1 MILSAEQI
9 KVLKENKNLIT
20 PEILDELRK
29 TKEGKSVALEILD
42 IEKDNEDYYLDAFGG
57 RIAFNGNRQIKP
69 FHTKI
74 NLSDIHIQEIKRCS
88 EDIDYFTDNYVQFR
102 TKSGI
107 GFPDRREYQEK
118 FIHSLNDENEQY
130 LVVFP
135 RQAGKSA
142 KTAVWL
148 TWLFLFKEQI
158 NMGICA
164 NRGSTATDF
173 LANVKNIYTCL
184 PIWFQQGIKVWNVKR
199 IEGENGTRILT
210 DATSGDSFRGSTMNV
225 VVVDECIEYNSIIT
239 LKNKTTGEI
248 KDIKIGDFYNLQ
260 EHKFEN
266 SMNFQ
271 VLTSNG
277 FKDFDG
283 IKKTVRDDN
292 IKIYFGDDFLITTPE
307 HKYYT
312 GKDFIYAEDIKINDI
327 IFGKQVTKIEH
338 NVKCTN
344 EFFDLINVSDGH
356 HFTANSIEVSNCAY
370 VAATK
375 WESFVDSVL
384 PSQSSLAWKKTIFIS
399 TPNGLN
405 HFYSMVKDSK
415 KRKVIENVQESEIE
429 EIKKKETV
437 LDVVKNKYGTFDV
450 QIDKPSNDMELITV
464 DWREVPRY
472 DRKGNLIDPETFKQ
486 QVIDRQGLQ
495 YFLQAYACEFLGSSH
510 TLISGDVLKEIES
523 VKPKDKVFVQGT
535 EEFVKIYEEPLENHK
550 YILSVD
556 PAKDGRDYFA
566 LHMIDVT
573 KFPFKQVA
581 SGRLQIDYLLMPNF
595 LYDFANSYNTAFTII
610 ENNEGAG
617 QSIADTLK
625 RDFEYENLYYD
636 RSGNKFKTYP
646 GFRTTPKSRAQLLET
661 LKLLIEN
668 KKLEIC
674 DSDTILELQRFILVK
689 KKFQAEEGF
698 HDDLVMSLAIAF
710 CLFNDIQNFEDFKEI
725 TKSIYSESD
734 TDFADCITI
743 GNFDDGTEINNFES
757 DNSNDYYYGI

>member
-9 KVLKENKNLIT
+9 KVLKENKELIT
-20 PEILDELRK
+20 SEILSELRK

-42 IEKDNEDYYLDAFGG
+42 IEKDSEDYYLDAFGG

-74 NLSDIHIQEIKRCS
+74 NLSDIHIQEIKKCS
-88 EDIDYFTDNYVQFR
+88 EDIDYFKNNYVQFR

-107 GFPDRREYQEK
+107 GFPDHREYQEK
-118 FIHSLNDENEQY
+118 FIHSLNDENDQY

-142 KTAVWL
+142 TTAVWL

-158 NMGICA
+158 NIGICA

-173 LANVKNIYTCL
+173 LANVKNIFSLL

-225 VVVDECIEYNSIIT
+225 VVVDE
-239 LKNKTTGEI
+239 
-248 KDIKIGDFYNLQ
+248 
-260 EHKFEN
+260 
-266 SMNFQ
+266 
-271 VLTSNG
+271 
-277 FKDFDG
+277 
-283 IKKTVRDDN
+283 
-292 IKIYFGDDFLITTPE
+292 
-307 HKYYT
+307 
-312 GKDFIYAEDIKINDI
+312 A
-327 IFGKQVTKIEH
+327 
-338 NVKCTN
+338 
-344 EFFDLINVSDGH
+344 
-356 HFTANSIEVSNCAY
+356 AY

-415 KRKVIENVQESEIE
+415 KRKVIENVQESEIA

-437 LDVVKNKYGTFDV
+437 LDTVKNKYGTFDV

-464 DWREVPRY
+464 DWRKVPRY

-486 QVIDRQGLQ
+486 QVIDRDGLQ
-495 YFLQAYACEFLGSSH
+495 FFLQAYACEFLGSSH

-523 VKPKDKVFVQGT
+523 VKPKDRIFVQGT

-636 RSGNKFKTYP
+636 RTGNKFKNYP
-646 GFRTTPKSRAQLLET
+646 GFRTTTKSRAQLLET

-674 DSDTILELQRFILVK
+674 DADTILELQRFILVK

-710 CLFNDIQNFEDFKEI
+710 CLFNDIQNFEDFKEV
-725 TKSIYSESD
+725 TKSIYSESE
-734 TDFADCITI
+734 TDFADYITI
-743 GNFDDGTEINNFES
+743 GNFDDGVSGFENNEMLT
-757 DNSNDYYYGI
+757 DYFYGI

>member
-9 KVLKENKNLIT
+9 KVLKENKELIT
-20 PEILDELRK
+20 SEILDELRK

-42 IEKDNEDYYLDAFGG
+42 IERDNEDYYLDAFGS
-57 RIAFNGNRQIKP
+57 RISFNGNRQIKP

-74 NLSDIHIQEIKRCS
+74 NLSDIHIQEIKKCS
-88 EDIDYFTDNYVQFR
+88 EDVDYFKNNYVQFR

-107 GFPDRREYQEK
+107 GFPDHREYQEK
-118 FIHSLNDENEQY
+118 FIHSLNNANEQY

-142 KTAVWL
+142 TTAVWL

-158 NMGICA
+158 NIGICA

-184 PIWFQQGIKVWNVKR
+184 PIWLQQGIKVWNVKR

-225 VVVDECIEYNSIIT
+225 VVVDET
-239 LKNKTTGEI
+239 
-248 KDIKIGDFYNLQ
+248 
-260 EHKFEN
+260 
-266 SMNFQ
+266 
-271 VLTSNG
+271 
-277 FKDFDG
+277 
-283 IKKTVRDDN
+283 
-292 IKIYFGDDFLITTPE
+292 
-307 HKYYT
+307 
-312 GKDFIYAEDIKINDI
+312 
-327 IFGKQVTKIEH
+327 
-338 NVKCTN
+338 
-344 EFFDLINVSDGH
+344 
-356 HFTANSIEVSNCAY
+356 AY
-370 VAATK
+370 VAGTK

-437 LDVVKNKYGTFDV
+437 LDIVKNKYGTFDV

-510 TLISGDVLKEIES
+510 TLISGDVLKDIES
-523 VKPKDKVFVQGT
+523 VKPKDRIFVQGT

-595 LYDFANSYNTAFTII
+595 LYEFGISYNTAFTII

-636 RSGNKFKTYP
+636 RTGNKFKNYP
-646 GFRTTPKSRAQLLET
+646 GFRTTTKSRAQLLET

-674 DSDTILELQRFILVK
+674 DADTILELQRFILVK

-710 CLFNDIQNFEDFKEI
+710 CLFNDIQNFEDFKEV
-725 TKSIYSESD
+725 TKSIYSESE
-734 TDFADCITI
+734 TDFADYITI
-743 GNFDDGTEINNFES
+743 GNFDDGVSGFE
-757 DNSNDYYYGI
+757 NDEMLTDYFYGI

>member
-9 KVLKENKNLIT
+9 KVLKENKELIT
-20 PEILDELRK
+20 SEILDELRK

-42 IEKDNEDYYLDAFGG
+42 IERDNEDYYLDAFGS

-88 EDIDYFTDNYVQFR
+88 EDVDYFKNNYVQFR
-102 TKSGI
+102 TKAGI
-107 GFPDRREYQEK
+107 GFPDHREYQEK
-118 FIHSLNDENEQY
+118 FIHSLNNANEQY

-142 KTAVWL
+142 TTAVWL

-158 NMGICA
+158 NIGICA

-184 PIWFQQGIKVWNVKR
+184 PIWLQQGIKVWNVKR

-225 VVVDECIEYNSIIT
+225 VVVDET
-239 LKNKTTGEI
+239 
-248 KDIKIGDFYNLQ
+248 
-260 EHKFEN
+260 
-266 SMNFQ
+266 
-271 VLTSNG
+271 
-277 FKDFDG
+277 
-283 IKKTVRDDN
+283 
-292 IKIYFGDDFLITTPE
+292 
-307 HKYYT
+307 
-312 GKDFIYAEDIKINDI
+312 
-327 IFGKQVTKIEH
+327 
-338 NVKCTN
+338 
-344 EFFDLINVSDGH
+344 
-356 HFTANSIEVSNCAY
+356 AY
-370 VAATK
+370 VAGTK

-437 LDVVKNKYGTFDV
+437 LDTVKNKYGTFDV

-510 TLISGDVLKEIES
+510 TLISGDVLKDIES
-523 VKPKDKVFVQGT
+523 IKPKDRIFVQGT

-674 DSDTILELQRFILVK
+674 DADTILELQRFILVK

-698 HDDLVMSLAIAF
+698 HDDLVMSLAIGF
-710 CLFNDIQNFEDFKEI
+710 CLFNDIQNFEDFKEV

-734 TDFADCITI
+734 TDFADYITI
-743 GNFDDGTEINNFES
+743 GNFDDGISGFE
-757 DNSNDYYYGI
+757 NDEMITDYFYGI

>member
-20 PEILDELRK
+20 SEILSELRK

-42 IEKDNEDYYLDAFGG
+42 IEKDSEDYYLDAFGG

-74 NLSDIHIQEIKRCS
+74 NLSDIHIQEIKKCS
-88 EDIDYFTDNYVQFR
+88 EDIDYFKNNYVQFR

-107 GFPDRREYQEK
+107 GFPDHREYQEK
-118 FIHSLNDENEQY
+118 FIHSLNDENDQY

-142 KTAVWL
+142 TTAVWL

-158 NMGICA
+158 NIGICA

-173 LANVKNIYTCL
+173 LANVKNIFLLL

-225 VVVDECIEYNSIIT
+225 VVVDE
-239 LKNKTTGEI
+239 
-248 KDIKIGDFYNLQ
+248 
-260 EHKFEN
+260 
-266 SMNFQ
+266 
-271 VLTSNG
+271 
-277 FKDFDG
+277 
-283 IKKTVRDDN
+283 
-292 IKIYFGDDFLITTPE
+292 
-307 HKYYT
+307 
-312 GKDFIYAEDIKINDI
+312 A
-327 IFGKQVTKIEH
+327 
-338 NVKCTN
+338 
-344 EFFDLINVSDGH
+344 
-356 HFTANSIEVSNCAY
+356 AY

-437 LDVVKNKYGTFDV
+437 LDTVKNKYGTFDV

-464 DWREVPRY
+464 DWRKVPRY

-486 QVIDRQGLQ
+486 QVIDRDGLQ
-495 YFLQAYACEFLGSSH
+495 FFLQAYACEFLGSSH

-523 VKPKDKVFVQGT
+523 VKPKDRIFVQGT

-636 RSGNKFKTYP
+636 RTGNKFKNYP
-646 GFRTTPKSRAQLLET
+646 GFRTTTKSRAQLLET

-710 CLFNDIQNFEDFKEI
+710 CLFNDIQNFEDFKEV
-725 TKSIYSESD
+725 TKSIYSESE
-734 TDFADCITI
+734 TDFADYITI
-743 GNFDDGTEINNFES
+743 GNFDDGVSGFE
-757 DNSNDYYYGI
+757 NDEMSTDYFYGI

>member
-9 KVLKENKNLIT
+9 KVLKENKELIT
-20 PEILDELRK
+20 SEILDELRK

-42 IEKDNEDYYLDAFGG
+42 IERDSEDYYLDAFGG

-74 NLSDIHIQEIKRCS
+74 NLSDIHIQEIKKCS
-88 EDIDYFTDNYVQFR
+88 EDIDYFKNNYVQFR

-107 GFPDRREYQEK
+107 GFPDHREYQEK
-118 FIHSLNDENEQY
+118 FIHSLNDENDQY

-142 KTAVWL
+142 TTAVWL

-158 NMGICA
+158 NIGICA

-173 LANVKNIYTCL
+173 LANVKNIFSLL

-225 VVVDECIEYNSIIT
+225 VVVDE
-239 LKNKTTGEI
+239 
-248 KDIKIGDFYNLQ
+248 
-260 EHKFEN
+260 
-266 SMNFQ
+266 
-271 VLTSNG
+271 
-277 FKDFDG
+277 
-283 IKKTVRDDN
+283 
-292 IKIYFGDDFLITTPE
+292 
-307 HKYYT
+307 
-312 GKDFIYAEDIKINDI
+312 A
-327 IFGKQVTKIEH
+327 
-338 NVKCTN
+338 
-344 EFFDLINVSDGH
+344 
-356 HFTANSIEVSNCAY
+356 AY
-370 VAATK
+370 VAGTK

-437 LDVVKNKYGTFDV
+437 LDTVKNKYGTFDV

-472 DRKGNLIDPETFKQ
+472 DRKGNLIDPEKFKQ
-486 QVIDRQGLQ
+486 QVIDRDGLQ
-495 YFLQAYACEFLGSSH
+495 FFLQAYACEFLGSSH

-523 VKPKDKVFVQGT
+523 VKPKDRIFVQGT

-710 CLFNDIQNFEDFKEI
+710 CLFNDIQNFDDFKEV
-725 TKSIYSESD
+725 TKSIYSESE
-734 TDFADCITI
+734 TDFADYITI
-743 GNFDDGTEINNFES
+743 GNFDDGISGFE
-757 DNSNDYYYGI
+757 NDEMLTDYFYGI

>member
-1 MILSAEQI
+1 MILSTEQI

-20 PEILDELRK
+20 SEILSELRK

-42 IEKDNEDYYLDAFGG
+42 IEKDSEDYYLDAFGG

-74 NLSDIHIQEIKRCS
+74 NLSDIHIQEIKKCS
-88 EDIDYFTDNYVQFR
+88 EDIDYFKNNYVQFR

-107 GFPDRREYQEK
+107 GFPDHREYQEK
-118 FIHSLNDENEQY
+118 FIHSLNDENDQY

-142 KTAVWL
+142 TTAVWL

-158 NMGICA
+158 NIGICA

-173 LANVKNIYTCL
+173 LANVKNIFSLL

-225 VVVDECIEYNSIIT
+225 VVVDE
-239 LKNKTTGEI
+239 
-248 KDIKIGDFYNLQ
+248 
-260 EHKFEN
+260 
-266 SMNFQ
+266 
-271 VLTSNG
+271 
-277 FKDFDG
+277 
-283 IKKTVRDDN
+283 
-292 IKIYFGDDFLITTPE
+292 
-307 HKYYT
+307 
-312 GKDFIYAEDIKINDI
+312 A
-327 IFGKQVTKIEH
+327 
-338 NVKCTN
+338 
-344 EFFDLINVSDGH
+344 
-356 HFTANSIEVSNCAY
+356 AY

-415 KRKVIENVQESEIE
+415 KRKVIENVQESEIA

-437 LDVVKNKYGTFDV
+437 LDTVKNKYGTFDV

-464 DWREVPRY
+464 DWRKVPRY

-486 QVIDRQGLQ
+486 QVIDRDGLQ
-495 YFLQAYACEFLGSSH
+495 FFLQAYACEFLGSSH

-523 VKPKDKVFVQGT
+523 VKPKDRIFVQGT
-535 EEFVKIYEEPLENHK
+535 EEYVKIYEEPLENHK

-636 RSGNKFKTYP
+636 RTGNKFKNYP
-646 GFRTTPKSRAQLLET
+646 GFRTTTKSRAQLLET

-668 KKLEIC
+668 KKLESC
-674 DSDTILELQRFILVK
+674 DADTILELQRFILVK

-710 CLFNDIQNFEDFKEI
+710 CLFNDIQNFEDFKEV
-725 TKSIYSESD
+725 TKSIYSESE
-734 TDFADCITI
+734 TDFADYITI
-743 GNFDDGTEINNFES
+743 GNFDDGISGFE
-757 DNSNDYYYGI
+757 NDEMSTDYFYGI

>member
-9 KVLKENKNLIT
+9 KVLKENKELIT
-20 PEILDELRK
+20 SEILDELRK

-42 IEKDNEDYYLDAFGG
+42 IEKDSEDYYLDAFGG

-74 NLSDIHIQEIKRCS
+74 NLSDIHIQEIKKCS
-88 EDIDYFTDNYVQFR
+88 EDIDYFKNNYVQFR

-107 GFPDRREYQEK
+107 GFPDHREYQEK

-142 KTAVWL
+142 TTAVWL

-158 NMGICA
+158 NIGICA

-184 PIWFQQGIKVWNVKR
+184 PIWLQQGIKVWNVKR

-225 VVVDECIEYNSIIT
+225 VVVDE
-239 LKNKTTGEI
+239 
-248 KDIKIGDFYNLQ
+248 
-260 EHKFEN
+260 
-266 SMNFQ
+266 
-271 VLTSNG
+271 
-277 FKDFDG
+277 
-283 IKKTVRDDN
+283 
-292 IKIYFGDDFLITTPE
+292 
-307 HKYYT
+307 
-312 GKDFIYAEDIKINDI
+312 A
-327 IFGKQVTKIEH
+327 
-338 NVKCTN
+338 
-344 EFFDLINVSDGH
+344 
-356 HFTANSIEVSNCAY
+356 AY

-415 KRKVIENVQESEIE
+415 KRKVIENVQESEIA

-437 LDVVKNKYGTFDV
+437 LDTVKNKYGTFDV

-486 QVIDRQGLQ
+486 QVIDRDGLQ
-495 YFLQAYACEFLGSSH
+495 FFLQAYACEFLGSSH
-510 TLISGDVLKEIES
+510 TLISGDVLKEIEA
-523 VKPKDKVFVQGT
+523 VKPKDRIFVQGT

-595 LYDFANSYNTAFTII
+595 LYEFGISYNTAFTII

-636 RSGNKFKTYP
+636 RTGNKFKNYP
-646 GFRTTPKSRAQLLET
+646 GFRTTTKSRAQLLET

-674 DSDTILELQRFILVK
+674 DADTILELQRFILVK

-710 CLFNDIQNFEDFKEI
+710 CLFNDIQNFEDFKEV
-725 TKSIYSESD
+725 TKSIYSESE
-734 TDFADCITI
+734 TDFADYITI
-743 GNFDDGTEINNFES
+743 GNFDDGISGFE
-757 DNSNDYYYGI
+757 NDEMSTDYFYGI

>member
-9 KVLKENKNLIT
+9 KVLKENKELIT
-20 PEILDELRK
+20 SEILSELRK

-42 IEKDNEDYYLDAFGG
+42 IERDNEDYYLDAFGG
-57 RIAFNGNRQIKP
+57 RISFNGNRQIKP

-74 NLSDIHIQEIKRCS
+74 NLSDIHIQEIKKCS
-88 EDIDYFTDNYVQFR
+88 EDIDYFKNNYVQFR

-107 GFPDRREYQEK
+107 GFPDHREYQEK
-118 FIHSLNDENEQY
+118 FIHSLNNANEQY

-142 KTAVWL
+142 TTAVWL

-158 NMGICA
+158 NIGICA

-184 PIWFQQGIKVWNVKR
+184 PIWLQQGIKVWNVKR

-225 VVVDECIEYNSIIT
+225 VVVDET
-239 LKNKTTGEI
+239 
-248 KDIKIGDFYNLQ
+248 
-260 EHKFEN
+260 
-266 SMNFQ
+266 
-271 VLTSNG
+271 
-277 FKDFDG
+277 
-283 IKKTVRDDN
+283 
-292 IKIYFGDDFLITTPE
+292 
-307 HKYYT
+307 
-312 GKDFIYAEDIKINDI
+312 
-327 IFGKQVTKIEH
+327 
-338 NVKCTN
+338 
-344 EFFDLINVSDGH
+344 
-356 HFTANSIEVSNCAY
+356 AY
-370 VAATK
+370 VAGTK

-437 LDVVKNKYGTFDV
+437 LDTVKNKYGTFDV

-472 DRKGNLIDPETFKQ
+472 DRKWNLIDPEKFKQ

-510 TLISGDVLKEIES
+510 TLISGDVLKDIES
-523 VKPKDKVFVQGT
+523 VKPKDRIFVQGT
-535 EEFVKIYEEPLENHK
+535 EEFVKIYDEPLENHK

-636 RSGNKFKTYP
+636 RTGNKFKTYP

-674 DSDTILELQRFILVK
+674 DADTILELQRFILVK

-710 CLFNDIQNFEDFKEI
+710 CLFNDIQNFEDFKEV
-725 TKSIYSESD
+725 TKSIYSESE
-734 TDFADCITI
+734 TDFADYITI
-743 GNFDDGTEINNFES
+743 GNFDDGISGFE
-757 DNSNDYYYGI
+757 NDEMLTDYFYGI

>member
-1 MILSAEQI
+1 MILSTEQI
-9 KVLKENKNLIT
+9 KVLKENKELIT
-20 PEILDELRK
+20 SEILDELRK

-42 IEKDNEDYYLDAFGG
+42 IERDNEDYYLDAFGG
-57 RIAFNGNRQIKP
+57 RISFNGNRQIKP

-88 EDIDYFTDNYVQFR
+88 EDVDYFKNNYVQFR

-107 GFPDRREYQEK
+107 GFPDHREYQEK
-118 FIHSLNDENEQY
+118 FIHSLNNANEQY

-142 KTAVWL
+142 TTAVWL

-158 NMGICA
+158 NIGICA

-184 PIWFQQGIKVWNVKR
+184 PIWLQQGIKVWNVKR

-225 VVVDECIEYNSIIT
+225 VVVDET
-239 LKNKTTGEI
+239 
-248 KDIKIGDFYNLQ
+248 
-260 EHKFEN
+260 
-266 SMNFQ
+266 
-271 VLTSNG
+271 
-277 FKDFDG
+277 
-283 IKKTVRDDN
+283 
-292 IKIYFGDDFLITTPE
+292 
-307 HKYYT
+307 
-312 GKDFIYAEDIKINDI
+312 
-327 IFGKQVTKIEH
+327 
-338 NVKCTN
+338 
-344 EFFDLINVSDGH
+344 
-356 HFTANSIEVSNCAY
+356 AY

-523 VKPKDKVFVQGT
+523 VKPKDKIFVQGT

-636 RSGNKFKTYP
+636 RSGNKFKNYP

-668 KKLEIC
+668 KKLEIY
-674 DSDTILELQRFILVK
+674 DADTILELQRFILVK

-710 CLFNDIQNFEDFKEI
+710 CLFNDIQNFEDFKEV

-734 TDFADCITI
+734 TDFADYITI
-743 GNFDDGTEINNFES
+743 GNFDDGNLETEFDEMT
-757 DNSNDYYYGI
+757 NDYFYGI

>member
-9 KVLKENKNLIT
+9 KVLKENKELIT
-20 PEILDELRK
+20 SEILDELRK

-42 IEKDNEDYYLDAFGG
+42 IERDNEDYYLDAFGG

-88 EDIDYFTDNYVQFR
+88 EDIDYFKNNYVQFR

-107 GFPDRREYQEK
+107 GFPDHREYQEK
-118 FIHSLNDENEQY
+118 FIHSLNNTNEQY

-142 KTAVWL
+142 TTAVWL

-158 NMGICA
+158 NIGICA

-184 PIWFQQGIKVWNVKR
+184 PIWLQQGIKVWNVRR

-225 VVVDECIEYNSIIT
+225 VVVDE
-239 LKNKTTGEI
+239 
-248 KDIKIGDFYNLQ
+248 
-260 EHKFEN
+260 
-266 SMNFQ
+266 
-271 VLTSNG
+271 
-277 FKDFDG
+277 
-283 IKKTVRDDN
+283 
-292 IKIYFGDDFLITTPE
+292 
-307 HKYYT
+307 
-312 GKDFIYAEDIKINDI
+312 A
-327 IFGKQVTKIEH
+327 
-338 NVKCTN
+338 
-344 EFFDLINVSDGH
+344 
-356 HFTANSIEVSNCAY
+356 AY

-415 KRKVIENVQESEIE
+415 KRKVIENVQESEIA

-437 LDVVKNKYGTFDV
+437 LDTVKNKYGTFDV

-523 VKPKDKVFVQGT
+523 VKPKDRVFVQGT

-646 GFRTTPKSRAQLLET
+646 GFRTTPKSRSQLLET

-668 KKLEIC
+668 KKLEIY
-674 DSDTILELQRFILVK
+674 DADTILELQRFILVK

-698 HDDLVMSLAIAF
+698 HDDLVMSLAIGF
-710 CLFNDIQNFEDFKEI
+710 CLFNDIQNFEDFKEV

-743 GNFDDGTEINNFES
+743 GCFDDGTEINNFES

>member
-9 KVLKENKNLIT
+9 KVLKENKELIT
-20 PEILDELRK
+20 SEILDELRK

-42 IEKDNEDYYLDAFGG
+42 IERDNEDYYLDAFGS
-57 RIAFNGNRQIKP
+57 RISFNGNRQIKP

-74 NLSDIHIQEIKRCS
+74 NLSDIHIQEIKKCS
-88 EDIDYFTDNYVQFR
+88 EDVDYFKNNYVQFR

-107 GFPDRREYQEK
+107 GFPDHREYQEK
-118 FIHSLNDENEQY
+118 FIHSLNNANEQY

-142 KTAVWL
+142 TTAVWL

-158 NMGICA
+158 NIGICA

-184 PIWFQQGIKVWNVKR
+184 PIWLQQGIKVWNVKR

-225 VVVDECIEYNSIIT
+225 VVVDET
-239 LKNKTTGEI
+239 
-248 KDIKIGDFYNLQ
+248 
-260 EHKFEN
+260 
-266 SMNFQ
+266 
-271 VLTSNG
+271 
-277 FKDFDG
+277 
-283 IKKTVRDDN
+283 
-292 IKIYFGDDFLITTPE
+292 
-307 HKYYT
+307 
-312 GKDFIYAEDIKINDI
+312 
-327 IFGKQVTKIEH
+327 
-338 NVKCTN
+338 
-344 EFFDLINVSDGH
+344 
-356 HFTANSIEVSNCAY
+356 AY
-370 VAATK
+370 VAGTK

-510 TLISGDVLKEIES
+510 TLISGDVLKDIES
-523 VKPKDKVFVQGT
+523 VKPKDRIFVQGT

-595 LYDFANSYNTAFTII
+595 LYEFGISYNTAFTII

-636 RSGNKFKTYP
+636 RSGNKFKNYP
-646 GFRTTPKSRAQLLET
+646 GFRTTTKSRAQLLET

-674 DSDTILELQRFILVK
+674 DADTILELQRFILVK

-710 CLFNDIQNFEDFKEI
+710 CLFNDIQNFEDFKEV
-725 TKSIYSESD
+725 TKSIYSESE
-734 TDFADCITI
+734 TDFADYITI
-743 GNFDDGTEINNFES
+743 GNFDDGVSGFE
-757 DNSNDYYYGI
+757 NDEMLTDYFYGI

>member
-1 MILSAEQI
+1 MILSTEQI

-20 PEILDELRK
+20 SEILSELRK

-42 IEKDNEDYYLDAFGG
+42 IEKDSEDYYLDAFGG

-74 NLSDIHIQEIKRCS
+74 NLSDIHIQEIKKCS
-88 EDIDYFTDNYVQFR
+88 EDIDYFKNNYVQFR

-107 GFPDRREYQEK
+107 GFPDHREYQEK
-118 FIHSLNDENEQY
+118 FIHSLNDENDQY

-142 KTAVWL
+142 TTAVWL

-158 NMGICA
+158 NIGICA

-173 LANVKNIYTCL
+173 LANVKNIFSLL

-225 VVVDECIEYNSIIT
+225 VVVDE
-239 LKNKTTGEI
+239 
-248 KDIKIGDFYNLQ
+248 
-260 EHKFEN
+260 
-266 SMNFQ
+266 
-271 VLTSNG
+271 
-277 FKDFDG
+277 
-283 IKKTVRDDN
+283 
-292 IKIYFGDDFLITTPE
+292 
-307 HKYYT
+307 
-312 GKDFIYAEDIKINDI
+312 A
-327 IFGKQVTKIEH
+327 
-338 NVKCTN
+338 
-344 EFFDLINVSDGH
+344 
-356 HFTANSIEVSNCAY
+356 AY

-486 QVIDRQGLQ
+486 QVIDRDGLQ
-495 YFLQAYACEFLGSSH
+495 FFLQAYACEFLGSSH

-523 VKPKDKVFVQGT
+523 VKPKDRIFVQGT

-636 RSGNKFKTYP
+636 RTGNKFKNYP
-646 GFRTTPKSRAQLLET
+646 GFRTTTKSRAQLLET

-674 DSDTILELQRFILVK
+674 DADTILELQRFILVK

-710 CLFNDIQNFEDFKEI
+710 CLFNDIQNFEDFKEV
-725 TKSIYSESD
+725 TKSIYSESE
-734 TDFADCITI
+734 TDFADYITI
-743 GNFDDGTEINNFES
+743 GNFDDGNPETEFDEMT
-757 DNSNDYYYGI
+757 NDYFYGI

>member
-1 MILSAEQI
+1 MILSTEQI
-9 KVLKENKNLIT
+9 KVLKENKELIT
-20 PEILDELRK
+20 SEILDELRK

-88 EDIDYFTDNYVQFR
+88 EDIDYFTNNYVQFR

-184 PIWFQQGIKVWNVKR
+184 PIWLQQGIKVWNVKR

-312 GKDFIYAEDIKINDI
+312 GKGFIYAEDIKINDI
-327 IFGKQVTKIEH
+327 IFGKQVTEIEH
-338 NVKCTN
+338 NVKCTD

-464 DWREVPRY
+464 DWRKVPRY

-486 QVIDRQGLQ
+486 QVIDRDGLQ
-495 YFLQAYACEFLGSSH
+495 FFLQAYACEFLGSSH
-510 TLISGDVLKEIES
+510 TLISRDVLKEIES
-523 VKPKDKVFVQGT
+523 VKPKDRIFVQGT

-636 RSGNKFKTYP
+636 RTGNKFKTYP

-710 CLFNDIQNFEDFKEI
+710 CLFNDIQNFEDFKEV

-743 GNFDDGTEINNFES
+743 GNFDDGTQETEFDEMT
-757 DNSNDYYYGI
+757 NDYFYGI

>member
-9 KVLKENKNLIT
+9 KVLKENKELIT
-20 PEILDELRK
+20 SEILDELRK

-42 IEKDNEDYYLDAFGG
+42 IEKDSEDYYLDAFGG

-74 NLSDIHIQEIKRCS
+74 NLSDIHIQEIKKCS
-88 EDIDYFTDNYVQFR
+88 EDIDYFKNNYVQFR

-107 GFPDRREYQEK
+107 GFPDHREYQEK
-118 FIHSLNDENEQY
+118 FIHSLNDENDQY

-142 KTAVWL
+142 TTAVWL

-158 NMGICA
+158 NIGICA

-173 LANVKNIYTCL
+173 LANVKNIFSLL

-225 VVVDECIEYNSIIT
+225 VVVDE
-239 LKNKTTGEI
+239 
-248 KDIKIGDFYNLQ
+248 
-260 EHKFEN
+260 
-266 SMNFQ
+266 
-271 VLTSNG
+271 
-277 FKDFDG
+277 
-283 IKKTVRDDN
+283 
-292 IKIYFGDDFLITTPE
+292 
-307 HKYYT
+307 
-312 GKDFIYAEDIKINDI
+312 A
-327 IFGKQVTKIEH
+327 
-338 NVKCTN
+338 
-344 EFFDLINVSDGH
+344 
-356 HFTANSIEVSNCAY
+356 AY

-415 KRKVIENVQESEIE
+415 KRKVIENVQESEIA

-437 LDVVKNKYGTFDV
+437 LDTVKNKYGTFDV

-464 DWREVPRY
+464 DWRKVPRY

-486 QVIDRQGLQ
+486 QVIDRDGLQ
-495 YFLQAYACEFLGSSH
+495 FFLQAYACEFLGSSH
-510 TLISGDVLKEIES
+510 TLISGDVLKEIEA
-523 VKPKDKVFVQGT
+523 VKPKDRIFVQGT

-595 LYDFANSYNTAFTII
+595 LYDFANSYNIAFTII

-636 RSGNKFKTYP
+636 RTGNKFKNYP
-646 GFRTTPKSRAQLLET
+646 GFRTTTKSRAQLLET

-668 KKLEIC
+668 KKLEIY
-674 DSDTILELQRFILVK
+674 DADTILELQRFILVK

-710 CLFNDIQNFEDFKEI
+710 CLFNDIQNFEDFKEV
-725 TKSIYSESD
+725 TKSIYSESE
-734 TDFADCITI
+734 TDFADYITI
-743 GNFDDGTEINNFES
+743 GNFDDGISGFENNEMLT
-757 DNSNDYYYGI
+757 DYFYGI

>member
-9 KVLKENKNLIT
+9 KVLKENKELIT
-20 PEILDELRK
+20 SEILDELRK

-42 IEKDNEDYYLDAFGG
+42 IEKDEEDYYLDAFGG

-74 NLSDIHIQEIKRCS
+74 NLSDIHIQEIKKCS
-88 EDIDYFTDNYVQFR
+88 EDIDYFKNNYVQFR

-107 GFPDRREYQEK
+107 GFPDHREYQEK
-118 FIHSLNDENEQY
+118 FIHSLNDENDQY

-142 KTAVWL
+142 TTAVWL

-158 NMGICA
+158 NIGICA

-173 LANVKNIYTCL
+173 LANVKNIFSLL

-225 VVVDECIEYNSIIT
+225 VVVDE
-239 LKNKTTGEI
+239 
-248 KDIKIGDFYNLQ
+248 
-260 EHKFEN
+260 
-266 SMNFQ
+266 
-271 VLTSNG
+271 
-277 FKDFDG
+277 
-283 IKKTVRDDN
+283 
-292 IKIYFGDDFLITTPE
+292 
-307 HKYYT
+307 
-312 GKDFIYAEDIKINDI
+312 A
-327 IFGKQVTKIEH
+327 
-338 NVKCTN
+338 
-344 EFFDLINVSDGH
+344 
-356 HFTANSIEVSNCAY
+356 AY

-415 KRKVIENVQESEIE
+415 KRKVIENVQESEIA

-437 LDVVKNKYGTFDV
+437 LDTVKNKYGTFDV

-464 DWREVPRY
+464 DWRKVPRY

-486 QVIDRQGLQ
+486 QVIDRDGLQ
-495 YFLQAYACEFLGSSH
+495 FFLQAYACEFLGSSH

-523 VKPKDKVFVQGT
+523 VKPKDRIFVQGT

-595 LYDFANSYNTAFTII
+595 LYEFGISYNTAFTII

-636 RSGNKFKTYP
+636 RTGNKFKNYP
-646 GFRTTPKSRAQLLET
+646 GFRTTTKSRAQLLET

-674 DSDTILELQRFILVK
+674 DADTILELQRFILVK

-710 CLFNDIQNFEDFKEI
+710 CLFNDIQNFEDFKEV
-725 TKSIYSESD
+725 TKSIYSESE
-734 TDFADCITI
+734 TDFADYITI
-743 GNFDDGTEINNFES
+743 GNFDDGISGFE
-757 DNSNDYYYGI
+757 NDEMLTDYFYGI

>member
-9 KVLKENKNLIT
+9 KVLKENKELIT
-20 PEILDELRK
+20 SEILDELRK

-42 IEKDNEDYYLDAFGG
+42 IERDNEDYYLDAFGS
-57 RIAFNGNRQIKP
+57 RISFNGNRQIKP

-74 NLSDIHIQEIKRCS
+74 NLSDIHIQEIKKCS
-88 EDIDYFTDNYVQFR
+88 EDVDYFKNNYVQFR

-107 GFPDRREYQEK
+107 GFPDHREYQEK
-118 FIHSLNDENEQY
+118 FIHSLNDENDQY

-142 KTAVWL
+142 TTAVWL
-148 TWLFLFKEQI
+148 CWLFLFKEQI
-158 NMGICA
+158 NIGICA

-184 PIWFQQGIKVWNVKR
+184 PIWLQQGIKVWNVKR

-225 VVVDECIEYNSIIT
+225 VVVDET
-239 LKNKTTGEI
+239 
-248 KDIKIGDFYNLQ
+248 
-260 EHKFEN
+260 
-266 SMNFQ
+266 
-271 VLTSNG
+271 
-277 FKDFDG
+277 
-283 IKKTVRDDN
+283 
-292 IKIYFGDDFLITTPE
+292 
-307 HKYYT
+307 
-312 GKDFIYAEDIKINDI
+312 
-327 IFGKQVTKIEH
+327 
-338 NVKCTN
+338 
-344 EFFDLINVSDGH
+344 
-356 HFTANSIEVSNCAY
+356 AY
-370 VAATK
+370 VAGTK

-437 LDVVKNKYGTFDV
+437 LDIVKNKYGTFDV

-486 QVIDRQGLQ
+486 QVIDREGLQ
-495 YFLQAYACEFLGSSH
+495 FFLQAYACEFLGSSH

-523 VKPKDKVFVQGT
+523 IKPKDKIFVQGT

-636 RSGNKFKTYP
+636 RTGNKFKNYP
-646 GFRTTPKSRAQLLET
+646 GFRTTTKSRAQLLET

-674 DSDTILELQRFILVK
+674 DADTILELQRFILVK

-710 CLFNDIQNFEDFKEI
+710 CLFNDIQNFEDFKEV
-725 TKSIYSESD
+725 TKSIYSESE
-734 TDFADCITI
+734 TDFADYITI
-743 GNFDDGTEINNFES
+743 GNFDDGISEFE
-757 DNSNDYYYGI
+757 NDEMTTDYFYGI

>member
-9 KVLKENKNLIT
+9 KVLKENKELIT
-20 PEILDELRK
+20 SEILDELRK

-42 IEKDNEDYYLDAFGG
+42 IERDNEDYYLDAFGG

-88 EDIDYFTDNYVQFR
+88 EDIDYFKNNYVQFR

-107 GFPDRREYQEK
+107 GFPDHREYQEK
-118 FIHSLNDENEQY
+118 FIHSLNNTNEQY

-142 KTAVWL
+142 TTAVWL

-158 NMGICA
+158 NIGICA

-184 PIWFQQGIKVWNVKR
+184 PIWLQQGIKVWNVRR

-225 VVVDECIEYNSIIT
+225 VVVDE
-239 LKNKTTGEI
+239 
-248 KDIKIGDFYNLQ
+248 
-260 EHKFEN
+260 
-266 SMNFQ
+266 
-271 VLTSNG
+271 
-277 FKDFDG
+277 
-283 IKKTVRDDN
+283 
-292 IKIYFGDDFLITTPE
+292 
-307 HKYYT
+307 
-312 GKDFIYAEDIKINDI
+312 A
-327 IFGKQVTKIEH
+327 
-338 NVKCTN
+338 
-344 EFFDLINVSDGH
+344 
-356 HFTANSIEVSNCAY
+356 AY

-415 KRKVIENVQESEIE
+415 KRKVIENVQESEIA

-437 LDVVKNKYGTFDV
+437 LDTVKNKYGTFDV

-523 VKPKDKVFVQGT
+523 VKPKDRVFVQGT

-646 GFRTTPKSRAQLLET
+646 GFRTTPKSRSQLLET

-668 KKLEIC
+668 KKLEIY
-674 DSDTILELQRFILVK
+674 DADTILELQRFILVK

-698 HDDLVMSLAIAF
+698 HDDLVMSLAIGF
-710 CLFNDIQNFEDFKEI
+710 CLFNDIQNFEDFKEV
-725 TKSIYSESD
+725 TKSIYSESE

-743 GNFDDGTEINNFES
+743 GCFDDGTEINNFES

>member
-20 PEILDELRK
+20 SEILSELRK

-42 IEKDNEDYYLDAFGG
+42 IEKDSEDYYLDAFGG

-74 NLSDIHIQEIKRCS
+74 NLSDIHIQEIKKCS
-88 EDIDYFTDNYVQFR
+88 EDIDYFKNNYVQFR

-107 GFPDRREYQEK
+107 GFPDHREYQEK
-118 FIHSLNDENEQY
+118 FIHSLNDENDQY

-142 KTAVWL
+142 TTAVWL

-158 NMGICA
+158 NIGICA

-173 LANVKNIYTCL
+173 LANVKNIFSLL

-225 VVVDECIEYNSIIT
+225 VVVDE
-239 LKNKTTGEI
+239 
-248 KDIKIGDFYNLQ
+248 
-260 EHKFEN
+260 
-266 SMNFQ
+266 
-271 VLTSNG
+271 
-277 FKDFDG
+277 
-283 IKKTVRDDN
+283 
-292 IKIYFGDDFLITTPE
+292 
-307 HKYYT
+307 
-312 GKDFIYAEDIKINDI
+312 A
-327 IFGKQVTKIEH
+327 
-338 NVKCTN
+338 
-344 EFFDLINVSDGH
+344 
-356 HFTANSIEVSNCAY
+356 AY

-415 KRKVIENVQESEIE
+415 KRKVIENVQESEIA

-464 DWREVPRY
+464 DWRKVPRY

-486 QVIDRQGLQ
+486 QVIDRDGLQ
-495 YFLQAYACEFLGSSH
+495 FFLQAYACEFLGSSH
-510 TLISGDVLKEIES
+510 TLISGDVLKEIEAI
-523 VKPKDKVFVQGT
+523 KPKDRIFVQGT

-636 RSGNKFKTYP
+636 RTGNKFKNYP
-646 GFRTTPKSRAQLLET
+646 GFRTTTKSRAQLLET

-668 KKLEIC
+668 KKLEIY
-674 DSDTILELQRFILVK
+674 DADTILELQRFILVK

-710 CLFNDIQNFEDFKEI
+710 CLFNDIQNFEDFKEV
-725 TKSIYSESD
+725 TKSIYSESE
-734 TDFADCITI
+734 TDFADYITI
-743 GNFDDGTEINNFES
+743 GNFDDGISGFE
-757 DNSNDYYYGI
+757 NDEMSIDYFYGI

>member
-20 PEILDELRK
+20 SEILSELRK

-42 IEKDNEDYYLDAFGG
+42 IEKDSEDYYLDAFGG

-74 NLSDIHIQEIKRCS
+74 NLSDIHIQEIKKCS
-88 EDIDYFTDNYVQFR
+88 EDIDYFKNNYVQFR

-107 GFPDRREYQEK
+107 GFPDHREYQEK
-118 FIHSLNDENEQY
+118 FIHSLNDENDQY

-142 KTAVWL
+142 TTAVWL

-158 NMGICA
+158 NIGICA

-173 LANVKNIYTCL
+173 LANVKNIFSLL

-225 VVVDECIEYNSIIT
+225 VVVDE
-239 LKNKTTGEI
+239 
-248 KDIKIGDFYNLQ
+248 
-260 EHKFEN
+260 
-266 SMNFQ
+266 
-271 VLTSNG
+271 
-277 FKDFDG
+277 
-283 IKKTVRDDN
+283 
-292 IKIYFGDDFLITTPE
+292 
-307 HKYYT
+307 
-312 GKDFIYAEDIKINDI
+312 A
-327 IFGKQVTKIEH
+327 
-338 NVKCTN
+338 
-344 EFFDLINVSDGH
+344 
-356 HFTANSIEVSNCAY
+356 AY

-437 LDVVKNKYGTFDV
+437 LDTVKNKYGTFDV

-464 DWREVPRY
+464 DWRKVPRY

-486 QVIDRQGLQ
+486 QVIDRDGLQ
-495 YFLQAYACEFLGSSH
+495 FFLQAYACEFLGSSH
-510 TLISGDVLKEIES
+510 TLISGDVLKEIEA
-523 VKPKDKVFVQGT
+523 VKPKDRIFVQGT
-535 EEFVKIYEEPLENHK
+535 EEFVKIYEEPFENHK

-636 RSGNKFKTYP
+636 RTGNKFKNYP
-646 GFRTTPKSRAQLLET
+646 GFRTTTKSRAQLLET

-710 CLFNDIQNFEDFKEI
+710 CLFNDIQNFEDFKEV
-725 TKSIYSESD
+725 TKSIYSESE
-734 TDFADCITI
+734 TDFADYITI
-743 GNFDDGTEINNFES
+743 GNFDDGISGFEHNEMS
-757 DNSNDYYYGI
+757 TDYFYGI

>member
-1 MILSAEQI
+1 MILSTEQI

-20 PEILDELRK
+20 SEILSELRK

-42 IEKDNEDYYLDAFGG
+42 IERDSEDYYLDAFGG

-88 EDIDYFTDNYVQFR
+88 EDIDYFKNNYVQFR

-107 GFPDRREYQEK
+107 GFPDHREYQEK
-118 FIHSLNDENEQY
+118 FIHSLNNANEQY

-142 KTAVWL
+142 TTAVWL

-158 NMGICA
+158 NIGICA

-184 PIWFQQGIKVWNVKR
+184 PIWLQQGIKVWNVRR

-225 VVVDECIEYNSIIT
+225 VVVDE
-239 LKNKTTGEI
+239 
-248 KDIKIGDFYNLQ
+248 
-260 EHKFEN
+260 
-266 SMNFQ
+266 
-271 VLTSNG
+271 
-277 FKDFDG
+277 
-283 IKKTVRDDN
+283 
-292 IKIYFGDDFLITTPE
+292 
-307 HKYYT
+307 
-312 GKDFIYAEDIKINDI
+312 A
-327 IFGKQVTKIEH
+327 
-338 NVKCTN
+338 
-344 EFFDLINVSDGH
+344 
-356 HFTANSIEVSNCAY
+356 AY

-437 LDVVKNKYGTFDV
+437 LDTVKNKYGTFDV

-510 TLISGDVLKEIES
+510 TLISGDVLKDIES
-523 VKPKDKVFVQGT
+523 VKPKDRIFVQGT

-668 KKLEIC
+668 KKLEIY
-674 DSDTILELQRFILVK
+674 DADTILELQRFILVK

-710 CLFNDIQNFEDFKEI
+710 CLFNDIQNFEDFKEV

-734 TDFADCITI
+734 TDFADYITI
-743 GNFDDGTEINNFES
+743 GNFDDGISGFE
-757 DNSNDYYYGI
+757 NDEMSTDYFYGI

>member
-9 KVLKENKNLIT
+9 KVLKENKELIT
-20 PEILDELRK
+20 SEILDELRK

-42 IEKDNEDYYLDAFGG
+42 IERDNEDYYLDAFGS
-57 RIAFNGNRQIKP
+57 RISFNGNRQIKP

-88 EDIDYFTDNYVQFR
+88 EDVDYFKNNYVQFR

-107 GFPDRREYQEK
+107 GFPDHREYQEK
-118 FIHSLNDENEQY
+118 FIHSLNNANEQY

-142 KTAVWL
+142 TTAVWL

-158 NMGICA
+158 NIGICA

-184 PIWFQQGIKVWNVKR
+184 PIWLQQGIKVWNVKR

-225 VVVDECIEYNSIIT
+225 VVVDET
-239 LKNKTTGEI
+239 
-248 KDIKIGDFYNLQ
+248 
-260 EHKFEN
+260 
-266 SMNFQ
+266 
-271 VLTSNG
+271 
-277 FKDFDG
+277 
-283 IKKTVRDDN
+283 
-292 IKIYFGDDFLITTPE
+292 
-307 HKYYT
+307 
-312 GKDFIYAEDIKINDI
+312 
-327 IFGKQVTKIEH
+327 
-338 NVKCTN
+338 
-344 EFFDLINVSDGH
+344 
-356 HFTANSIEVSNCAY
+356 AY
-370 VAATK
+370 VAGTK

-415 KRKVIENVQESEIE
+415 KRKVIENVQESEIV

-437 LDVVKNKYGTFDV
+437 LDTVKNKYGTFDV

-472 DRKGNLIDPETFKQ
+472 DRKGNLIDPESFKQ

-510 TLISGDVLKEIES
+510 TLISGDVLKDIES
-523 VKPKDKVFVQGT
+523 VKPKDRIFVQGT

-710 CLFNDIQNFEDFKEI
+710 CLFNDIQNFEDFKEV

-734 TDFADCITI
+734 TDFADYITI
-743 GNFDDGTEINNFES
+743 GNFDDGNLETEFDEMT
-757 DNSNDYYYGI
+757 NDYFYGI

>member
-20 PEILDELRK
+20 SEILDELRK

-42 IEKDNEDYYLDAFGG
+42 IEKDSEDYYLDAFGG

-74 NLSDIHIQEIKRCS
+74 NLSDIHIQEIKKCS
-88 EDIDYFTDNYVQFR
+88 EDIDYFKNNYVQFR

-107 GFPDRREYQEK
+107 GFPDHREYQEK
-118 FIHSLNDENEQY
+118 FIHSLNDENDQY

-142 KTAVWL
+142 TTAVWL

-158 NMGICA
+158 NIGICA

-173 LANVKNIYTCL
+173 LANVKNIFSLL

-225 VVVDECIEYNSIIT
+225 VVVDE
-239 LKNKTTGEI
+239 
-248 KDIKIGDFYNLQ
+248 
-260 EHKFEN
+260 
-266 SMNFQ
+266 
-271 VLTSNG
+271 
-277 FKDFDG
+277 
-283 IKKTVRDDN
+283 
-292 IKIYFGDDFLITTPE
+292 
-307 HKYYT
+307 
-312 GKDFIYAEDIKINDI
+312 A
-327 IFGKQVTKIEH
+327 
-338 NVKCTN
+338 
-344 EFFDLINVSDGH
+344 
-356 HFTANSIEVSNCAY
+356 AY

-415 KRKVIENVQESEIE
+415 KRKVIENVQESEIA

-437 LDVVKNKYGTFDV
+437 LDTVKNKYGTFDV

-464 DWREVPRY
+464 DWRKVPRY

-486 QVIDRQGLQ
+486 QVIDRDGLQ
-495 YFLQAYACEFLGSSH
+495 FFLQAYACEFLGSSH

-523 VKPKDKVFVQGT
+523 VKPKDRIFVQGT

-636 RSGNKFKTYP
+636 RTGNKFKNYP
-646 GFRTTPKSRAQLLET
+646 GFRTTTKSRAQLLET

-710 CLFNDIQNFEDFKEI
+710 CLFNDIQNFEDFKEV
-725 TKSIYSESD
+725 TKSIYSESE
-734 TDFADCITI
+734 TDFADYITI
-743 GNFDDGTEINNFES
+743 GNFDDGVSGFE
-757 DNSNDYYYGI
+757 NDEMLTDYFYGI

>member
-1 MILSAEQI
+1 MILSADQI

-20 PEILDELRK
+20 SEILDELRK

-42 IEKDNEDYYLDAFGG
+42 IEKDSEDYYLDAFGG

-74 NLSDIHIQEIKRCS
+74 NLSDIHIQEIKKCS
-88 EDIDYFTDNYVQFR
+88 EDIDYFKNNYVQFR

-107 GFPDRREYQEK
+107 GFPDHREYQEK
-118 FIHSLNDENEQY
+118 FIHSLNDENDQY

-142 KTAVWL
+142 TTAVWL

-158 NMGICA
+158 NIGICA

-173 LANVKNIYTCL
+173 LANVKNIFSLL

-225 VVVDECIEYNSIIT
+225 VVVDE
-239 LKNKTTGEI
+239 
-248 KDIKIGDFYNLQ
+248 
-260 EHKFEN
+260 
-266 SMNFQ
+266 
-271 VLTSNG
+271 
-277 FKDFDG
+277 
-283 IKKTVRDDN
+283 
-292 IKIYFGDDFLITTPE
+292 
-307 HKYYT
+307 
-312 GKDFIYAEDIKINDI
+312 A
-327 IFGKQVTKIEH
+327 
-338 NVKCTN
+338 
-344 EFFDLINVSDGH
+344 
-356 HFTANSIEVSNCAY
+356 AY

-415 KRKVIENVQESEIE
+415 KRKVIENVQESEIA

-437 LDVVKNKYGTFDV
+437 LDTVKNKYGTFDV

-464 DWREVPRY
+464 DWRKVPRY

-486 QVIDRQGLQ
+486 QVIDRDGLQ
-495 YFLQAYACEFLGSSH
+495 FFLQAYACEFLGSSH

-523 VKPKDKVFVQGT
+523 VKPKDRIFVQGT

-595 LYDFANSYNTAFTII
+595 LYEFGISYNTAFTII

-636 RSGNKFKTYP
+636 RTGNKFKNYP
-646 GFRTTPKSRAQLLET
+646 GFRTTTKSRAQLLET

-674 DSDTILELQRFILVK
+674 DADTILELQRFILVK

-710 CLFNDIQNFEDFKEI
+710 CLFNDIQNFEDFKEV
-725 TKSIYSESD
+725 TKSIYSESE
-734 TDFADCITI
+734 TDFADYITI
-743 GNFDDGTEINNFES
+743 GNFDDGISGFE
-757 DNSNDYYYGI
+757 NDEMLTDYFYGI

>member
-1 MILSAEQI
+1 MILSTEQI
-9 KVLKENKNLIT
+9 KVLKENKELIT
-20 PEILDELRK
+20 SEILDELRK

-42 IEKDNEDYYLDAFGG
+42 IERDNEDYYLDAFGG

-74 NLSDIHIQEIKRCS
+74 NLSDIHIQEIKKCS
-88 EDIDYFTDNYVQFR
+88 EDIDYFKNNYVQFR

-107 GFPDRREYQEK
+107 GFPDHREYQEK
-118 FIHSLNDENEQY
+118 FIHSLNNANEQY

-142 KTAVWL
+142 TTAVWL

-158 NMGICA
+158 NIGICA

-184 PIWFQQGIKVWNVKR
+184 PIWLQQGIKVWNVKR

-225 VVVDECIEYNSIIT
+225 VVVDE
-239 LKNKTTGEI
+239 
-248 KDIKIGDFYNLQ
+248 
-260 EHKFEN
+260 
-266 SMNFQ
+266 
-271 VLTSNG
+271 
-277 FKDFDG
+277 
-283 IKKTVRDDN
+283 
-292 IKIYFGDDFLITTPE
+292 
-307 HKYYT
+307 
-312 GKDFIYAEDIKINDI
+312 A
-327 IFGKQVTKIEH
+327 
-338 NVKCTN
+338 
-344 EFFDLINVSDGH
+344 
-356 HFTANSIEVSNCAY
+356 AY
-370 VAATK
+370 VAGTK

-437 LDVVKNKYGTFDV
+437 LDIVKNKYGTFDI

-510 TLISGDVLKEIES
+510 TLISGDVLKDIES
-523 VKPKDKVFVQGT
+523 VKPKDKIFVQGT

-636 RSGNKFKTYP
+636 RTGNKFKNYP
-646 GFRTTPKSRAQLLET
+646 GFRTTTKSRAQLLET

-674 DSDTILELQRFILVK
+674 DVDTILELQRFILVK

-710 CLFNDIQNFEDFKEI
+710 CLFNDIQNFEDFKEV
-725 TKSIYSESD
+725 TKSIYSESE
-734 TDFADCITI
+734 TDFADYITI
-743 GNFDDGTEINNFES
+743 GNFDDGNLETDFDEMT
-757 DNSNDYYYGI
+757 NDYFYGI

>member
-1 MILSAEQI
+1 MILSTEQI

-20 PEILDELRK
+20 SEILDELRK

-42 IEKDNEDYYLDAFGG
+42 IEKDSEDYYLDAFGG

-74 NLSDIHIQEIKRCS
+74 NLSEIHIQEIKKCS
-88 EDIDYFTDNYVQFR
+88 EDIDYFKNNYVQFR

-107 GFPDRREYQEK
+107 GFPDHREYQEK
-118 FIHSLNDENEQY
+118 FIHSLNDENDQY

-142 KTAVWL
+142 TTAVWL
-148 TWLFLFKEQI
+148 CWLFLFKEQI
-158 NMGICA
+158 NIGICA

-173 LANVKNIYTCL
+173 LANVKNIITLL

-225 VVVDECIEYNSIIT
+225 VVVDE
-239 LKNKTTGEI
+239 
-248 KDIKIGDFYNLQ
+248 
-260 EHKFEN
+260 
-266 SMNFQ
+266 
-271 VLTSNG
+271 
-277 FKDFDG
+277 
-283 IKKTVRDDN
+283 
-292 IKIYFGDDFLITTPE
+292 
-307 HKYYT
+307 
-312 GKDFIYAEDIKINDI
+312 A
-327 IFGKQVTKIEH
+327 
-338 NVKCTN
+338 
-344 EFFDLINVSDGH
+344 
-356 HFTANSIEVSNCAY
+356 AY

-415 KRKVIENVQESEIE
+415 KRKVIENVQESEIA

-464 DWREVPRY
+464 DWRKVPRY

-486 QVIDRQGLQ
+486 QIIDRDGLQ
-495 YFLQAYACEFLGSSH
+495 FFLQAYACEFLGSSH

-523 VKPKDKVFVQGT
+523 VKPKDRIFVQGT

-636 RSGNKFKTYP
+636 RTGNKFKKYP
-646 GFRTTPKSRAQLLET
+646 GFRTTTKSRAQLLET

-668 KKLEIC
+668 KKLEIY
-674 DSDTILELQRFILVK
+674 DADTILELQRFILVK

-710 CLFNDIQNFEDFKEI
+710 CLFNDIQNFEDFKEV
-725 TKSIYSESD
+725 TKSIYSESE
-734 TDFADCITI
+734 TDFADYITI
-743 GNFDDGTEINNFES
+743 GNFDDGISGFE
-757 DNSNDYYYGI
+757 NDEMSTDYFYGI

>member
-20 PEILDELRK
+20 SEILDELRK
-29 TKEGKSVALEILD
+29 TKEGKSIALEILD
-42 IEKDNEDYYLDAFGG
+42 IEKDSEDYYLDAFGG

-88 EDIDYFTDNYVQFR
+88 EDIDYFKNNYVQFR

-107 GFPDRREYQEK
+107 GFPDHREYQEK
-118 FIHSLNDENEQY
+118 FIHSLNDENDQY

-142 KTAVWL
+142 TTAVWL
-148 TWLFLFKEQI
+148 CWLFLFKEQI
-158 NMGICA
+158 NIGICA

-173 LANVKNIYTCL
+173 LANVKNIFTCL

-225 VVVDECIEYNSIIT
+225 VVVDE
-239 LKNKTTGEI
+239 
-248 KDIKIGDFYNLQ
+248 
-260 EHKFEN
+260 
-266 SMNFQ
+266 
-271 VLTSNG
+271 
-277 FKDFDG
+277 
-283 IKKTVRDDN
+283 
-292 IKIYFGDDFLITTPE
+292 
-307 HKYYT
+307 
-312 GKDFIYAEDIKINDI
+312 A
-327 IFGKQVTKIEH
+327 
-338 NVKCTN
+338 
-344 EFFDLINVSDGH
+344 
-356 HFTANSIEVSNCAY
+356 AY

-437 LDVVKNKYGTFDV
+437 LDTVKNKYGTFDV

-464 DWREVPRY
+464 DWRKVPRY

-486 QVIDRQGLQ
+486 QVIDRDGLQ
-495 YFLQAYACEFLGSSH
+495 FFLQAYACEFLGSSH
-510 TLISGDVLKEIES
+510 TLISGDVLKEIEAI
-523 VKPKDKVFVQGT
+523 KPKDRIFVQGT

-636 RSGNKFKTYP
+636 RTGNKFKTYP
-646 GFRTTPKSRAQLLET
+646 GFRTTPKSRNQLLET

-668 KKLEIC
+668 KKLEIY
-674 DSDTILELQRFILVK
+674 DADTILELQRFILVK

-698 HDDLVMSLAIAF
+698 HDDLVMSLAIGF
-710 CLFNDIQNFEDFKEI
+710 CLFNDIQNFEDFKEV
-725 TKSIYSESD
+725 TKSIYSESE

-743 GNFDDGTEINNFES
+743 GNFDDGNPETEFDEMT
-757 DNSNDYYYGI
+757 NDYFYGI

>member
-9 KVLKENKNLIT
+9 KVLKENKELIT
-20 PEILDELRK
+20 SEILDELRK

-42 IEKDNEDYYLDAFGG
+42 IERDNEDYYLDAFGS
-57 RIAFNGNRQIKP
+57 RISFNGNRQIKP

-74 NLSDIHIQEIKRCS
+74 NLSDIHIQEIKKCS
-88 EDIDYFTDNYVQFR
+88 EDVDYFKNNYVQFR

-107 GFPDRREYQEK
+107 GFPDHREYQEK
-118 FIHSLNDENEQY
+118 FIHSLNNANEQY

-142 KTAVWL
+142 TTAVWL

-158 NMGICA
+158 NIGICA

-184 PIWFQQGIKVWNVKR
+184 PIWLQQGIKVWNVKR

-225 VVVDECIEYNSIIT
+225 VVVDET
-239 LKNKTTGEI
+239 
-248 KDIKIGDFYNLQ
+248 
-260 EHKFEN
+260 
-266 SMNFQ
+266 
-271 VLTSNG
+271 
-277 FKDFDG
+277 
-283 IKKTVRDDN
+283 
-292 IKIYFGDDFLITTPE
+292 
-307 HKYYT
+307 
-312 GKDFIYAEDIKINDI
+312 
-327 IFGKQVTKIEH
+327 
-338 NVKCTN
+338 
-344 EFFDLINVSDGH
+344 
-356 HFTANSIEVSNCAY
+356 AY
-370 VAATK
+370 VAGTK

-510 TLISGDVLKEIES
+510 TLISGDVLKDIES
-523 VKPKDKVFVQGT
+523 VKPKDRIFVQGT

-595 LYDFANSYNTAFTII
+595 LYEFGISYNTAFTII

-636 RSGNKFKTYP
+636 RTGNKFKNYP
-646 GFRTTPKSRAQLLET
+646 GFRTTTKSRAQLLET

-674 DSDTILELQRFILVK
+674 DADTILELQRFILVK

-710 CLFNDIQNFEDFKEI
+710 CLFNDIQNFEDFKEV
-725 TKSIYSESD
+725 TKSIYSESE
-734 TDFADCITI
+734 TDFADYITI
-743 GNFDDGTEINNFES
+743 GNFDDGISGFE
-757 DNSNDYYYGI
+757 NDEMLTDYFYGI

>member
-9 KVLKENKNLIT
+9 KVLKENKELIT
-20 PEILDELRK
+20 SEILDELRK

-42 IEKDNEDYYLDAFGG
+42 IERDNEDYYLDAFGG
-57 RIAFNGNRQIKP
+57 RISFNGNRQIKP

-74 NLSDIHIQEIKRCS
+74 NLSDIHIQEIKKCS
-88 EDIDYFTDNYVQFR
+88 EDVDYFKNNYVQFR

-107 GFPDRREYQEK
+107 GFPDHREYQEK
-118 FIHSLNDENEQY
+118 FIHSLNNANEQY

-142 KTAVWL
+142 TTAVWL

-158 NMGICA
+158 NIGICA

-184 PIWFQQGIKVWNVKR
+184 PIWLQQGIKVWNVKR

-225 VVVDECIEYNSIIT
+225 VVVDET
-239 LKNKTTGEI
+239 
-248 KDIKIGDFYNLQ
+248 
-260 EHKFEN
+260 
-266 SMNFQ
+266 
-271 VLTSNG
+271 
-277 FKDFDG
+277 
-283 IKKTVRDDN
+283 
-292 IKIYFGDDFLITTPE
+292 
-307 HKYYT
+307 
-312 GKDFIYAEDIKINDI
+312 
-327 IFGKQVTKIEH
+327 
-338 NVKCTN
+338 
-344 EFFDLINVSDGH
+344 
-356 HFTANSIEVSNCAY
+356 AY
-370 VAATK
+370 VAGTK

-437 LDVVKNKYGTFDV
+437 LDAVKNKYGTFDV

-510 TLISGDVLKEIES
+510 TLISGDVLKDIES
-523 VKPKDKVFVQGT
+523 VKPKDRIFVQGT
-535 EEFVKIYEEPLENHK
+535 EEFVKIYEEPFENHK

-595 LYDFANSYNTAFTII
+595 LYDFANSYNIAFTII

-668 KKLEIC
+668 KKLEIY
-674 DSDTILELQRFILVK
+674 DADTILELQRFILVK

-698 HDDLVMSLAIAF
+698 HDDLVMSLAIGF
-710 CLFNDIQNFEDFKEI
+710 CLFNDIQNFEDFKEV
-725 TKSIYSESD
+725 TKSIYSESE
-734 TDFADCITI
+734 TDFADYITI
-743 GNFDDGTEINNFES
+743 GNFDDGISGFE
-757 DNSNDYYYGI
+757 NDEMLTDYFYGI

>member
-1 MILSAEQI
+1 MILSTEQI

-20 PEILDELRK
+20 SEILSELRK

-42 IEKDNEDYYLDAFGG
+42 IEKDSEDYYLDAFGG

-74 NLSDIHIQEIKRCS
+74 NLSDIHIQEIKKCS
-88 EDIDYFTDNYVQFR
+88 EDIDYFKNNYVQFR

-107 GFPDRREYQEK
+107 GFPDHREYQEK
-118 FIHSLNDENEQY
+118 FIHSLNDENDQY

-142 KTAVWL
+142 TTAVWL

-158 NMGICA
+158 NIGICA

-173 LANVKNIYTCL
+173 LANVKNIFSLL

-225 VVVDECIEYNSIIT
+225 VVVDE
-239 LKNKTTGEI
+239 
-248 KDIKIGDFYNLQ
+248 
-260 EHKFEN
+260 
-266 SMNFQ
+266 
-271 VLTSNG
+271 
-277 FKDFDG
+277 
-283 IKKTVRDDN
+283 
-292 IKIYFGDDFLITTPE
+292 
-307 HKYYT
+307 
-312 GKDFIYAEDIKINDI
+312 A
-327 IFGKQVTKIEH
+327 
-338 NVKCTN
+338 
-344 EFFDLINVSDGH
+344 
-356 HFTANSIEVSNCAY
+356 AY

-415 KRKVIENVQESEIE
+415 KRKVIENVQESEIA

-437 LDVVKNKYGTFDV
+437 LDTVKNKYGTFDV

-464 DWREVPRY
+464 DWRKVPRY

-486 QVIDRQGLQ
+486 QVIDRDGLQ
-495 YFLQAYACEFLGSSH
+495 FFLQAYACEFLGSSH

-523 VKPKDKVFVQGT
+523 VKPKDRIFVQGT

-636 RSGNKFKTYP
+636 RTGNKFKNYP
-646 GFRTTPKSRAQLLET
+646 GFRTTTKSRAQLLET

-674 DSDTILELQRFILVK
+674 DADTILELQRFILVK

-710 CLFNDIQNFEDFKEI
+710 CLFNDIQNFEDFKEV
-725 TKSIYSESD
+725 TKSIYSESE
-734 TDFADCITI
+734 TDFTDYITI
-743 GNFDDGTEINNFES
+743 GNFDDGTQETEFDEMT
-757 DNSNDYYYGI
+757 NDYFYGI

>member
-1 MILSAEQI
+1 MILSTEQI

-20 PEILDELRK
+20 SEILDELRK

-42 IEKDNEDYYLDAFGG
+42 IEKDSEDYYLDAFGG

-88 EDIDYFTDNYVQFR
+88 EDIDYFKNNYVQFR

-107 GFPDRREYQEK
+107 GFPDHREYQEK
-118 FIHSLNDENEQY
+118 FIHSLNDENDQY

-142 KTAVWL
+142 TTAVWL
-148 TWLFLFKEQI
+148 CWLFLFKEQI
-158 NMGICA
+158 NIGICA

-173 LANVKNIYTCL
+173 LANVKNIFSCL

-225 VVVDECIEYNSIIT
+225 VVVDE
-239 LKNKTTGEI
+239 
-248 KDIKIGDFYNLQ
+248 
-260 EHKFEN
+260 
-266 SMNFQ
+266 
-271 VLTSNG
+271 
-277 FKDFDG
+277 
-283 IKKTVRDDN
+283 
-292 IKIYFGDDFLITTPE
+292 
-307 HKYYT
+307 
-312 GKDFIYAEDIKINDI
+312 A
-327 IFGKQVTKIEH
+327 
-338 NVKCTN
+338 
-344 EFFDLINVSDGH
+344 
-356 HFTANSIEVSNCAY
+356 AY

-415 KRKVIENVQESEIE
+415 KRKVIENVQESEIA

-464 DWREVPRY
+464 DWRKVPRY

-486 QVIDRQGLQ
+486 QVIDRDGLQ
-495 YFLQAYACEFLGSSH
+495 FFLQAYACEFLGSSH

-523 VKPKDKVFVQGT
+523 VKPKDRIFVQGT

-636 RSGNKFKTYP
+636 RTGNKFKNYP
-646 GFRTTPKSRAQLLET
+646 GFRTTTKSRAQLLET

-668 KKLEIC
+668 KKLEIY
-674 DSDTILELQRFILVK
+674 DADTILELQRFILVK

-710 CLFNDIQNFEDFKEI
+710 CLFNDIQNFEDFKEV
-725 TKSIYSESD
+725 TKSIYSESE
-734 TDFADCITI
+734 TDFADYITI
-743 GNFDDGTEINNFES
+743 GNFDDGISGFE
-757 DNSNDYYYGI
+757 NDEMSTDYFYGI

>member
-1 MILSAEQI
+1 M
-9 KVLKENKNLIT
+9 
-20 PEILDELRK
+20 
-29 TKEGKSVALEILD
+29 
-42 IEKDNEDYYLDAFGG
+42 
-57 RIAFNGNRQIKP
+57 
-69 FHTKI
+69 
-74 NLSDIHIQEIKRCS
+74 
-88 EDIDYFTDNYVQFR
+88 
-102 TKSGI
+102 
-107 GFPDRREYQEK
+107 
-118 FIHSLNDENEQY
+118 
-130 LVVFP
+130 
-135 RQAGKSA
+135 
-142 KTAVWL
+142 
-148 TWLFLFKEQI
+148 
-158 NMGICA
+158 
-164 NRGSTATDF
+164 
-173 LANVKNIYTCL
+173 
-184 PIWFQQGIKVWNVKR
+184 
-199 IEGENGTRILT
+199 
-210 DATSGDSFRGSTMNV
+210 
-225 VVVDECIEYNSIIT
+225 
-239 LKNKTTGEI
+239 
-248 KDIKIGDFYNLQ
+248 
-260 EHKFEN
+260 
-266 SMNFQ
+266 
-271 VLTSNG
+271 
-277 FKDFDG
+277 
-283 IKKTVRDDN
+283 
-292 IKIYFGDDFLITTPE
+292 
-307 HKYYT
+307 
-312 GKDFIYAEDIKINDI
+312 
-327 IFGKQVTKIEH
+327 
-338 NVKCTN
+338 
-344 EFFDLINVSDGH
+344 
-356 HFTANSIEVSNCAY
+356 
-370 VAATK
+370 AATK

-523 VKPKDKVFVQGT
+523 VKPKDRVFVQGT

-710 CLFNDIQNFEDFKEI
+710 CLFNDIQNFEDFKEV

>member
-1 MILSAEQI
+1 MLSTEQI

-20 PEILDELRK
+20 SEILSELRK

-42 IEKDNEDYYLDAFGG
+42 IEKDSEDYYLDAFGG

-88 EDIDYFTDNYVQFR
+88 EDVDYFKNNYVQFR

-107 GFPDRREYQEK
+107 GFPDHREYQEK
-118 FIHSLNDENEQY
+118 FIHSLNDENDQY

-142 KTAVWL
+142 TTAVWL

-158 NMGICA
+158 NIGICA

-184 PIWFQQGIKVWNVKR
+184 PIWLQQGIKVWNVKR

-225 VVVDECIEYNSIIT
+225 VVVDE
-239 LKNKTTGEI
+239 
-248 KDIKIGDFYNLQ
+248 
-260 EHKFEN
+260 
-266 SMNFQ
+266 
-271 VLTSNG
+271 
-277 FKDFDG
+277 
-283 IKKTVRDDN
+283 
-292 IKIYFGDDFLITTPE
+292 
-307 HKYYT
+307 
-312 GKDFIYAEDIKINDI
+312 A
-327 IFGKQVTKIEH
+327 
-338 NVKCTN
+338 
-344 EFFDLINVSDGH
+344 
-356 HFTANSIEVSNCAY
+356 AY

-464 DWREVPRY
+464 DWRKVPRY

-486 QVIDRQGLQ
+486 QVIDRDGLQ
-495 YFLQAYACEFLGSSH
+495 FFLQAYACEFLGSSH

-523 VKPKDKVFVQGT
+523 VKPKDRIFVQGT

-636 RSGNKFKTYP
+636 RTGNKFKNYP
-646 GFRTTPKSRAQLLET
+646 GFRTTTKSRAQLLET

-668 KKLEIC
+668 KKLEIY
-674 DSDTILELQRFILVK
+674 DADTILELQRFILVK

-725 TKSIYSESD
+725 TKSIYSESE
-734 TDFADCITI
+734 TDFADYITI
-743 GNFDDGTEINNFES
+743 GNFDDGVSEFE
-757 DNSNDYYYGI
+757 NDEMSTDYFYGI

>member
-1 MILSAEQI
+1 MILSTEQI

-20 PEILDELRK
+20 SEILSELRK

-42 IEKDNEDYYLDAFGG
+42 IEKDSEDYYLDAFGG

-74 NLSDIHIQEIKRCS
+74 NLSDIHIQEIKKCS
-88 EDIDYFTDNYVQFR
+88 EDIDYFKNNYVQFR
-102 TKSGI
+102 TKAGI
-107 GFPDRREYQEK
+107 GFPDHREYQEK
-118 FIHSLNDENEQY
+118 FIHSLNDENDQY

-142 KTAVWL
+142 TTAVWL

-158 NMGICA
+158 NIGICA

-173 LANVKNIYTCL
+173 LANVKNIFSLL

-225 VVVDECIEYNSIIT
+225 VVVDE
-239 LKNKTTGEI
+239 
-248 KDIKIGDFYNLQ
+248 
-260 EHKFEN
+260 
-266 SMNFQ
+266 
-271 VLTSNG
+271 
-277 FKDFDG
+277 
-283 IKKTVRDDN
+283 
-292 IKIYFGDDFLITTPE
+292 
-307 HKYYT
+307 
-312 GKDFIYAEDIKINDI
+312 A
-327 IFGKQVTKIEH
+327 
-338 NVKCTN
+338 
-344 EFFDLINVSDGH
+344 
-356 HFTANSIEVSNCAY
+356 AY

-415 KRKVIENVQESEIE
+415 KRKVIENVQESEIA

-464 DWREVPRY
+464 DWRKVPRY

-486 QVIDRQGLQ
+486 QIIDRDGLQ
-495 YFLQAYACEFLGSSH
+495 FFLQAYACEFLGSSH
-510 TLISGDVLKEIES
+510 TLISGDVLKEIEA
-523 VKPKDKVFVQGT
+523 VKPKDRIFVQGT

-595 LYDFANSYNTAFTII
+595 LYEFGISYNTAFTII

-636 RSGNKFKTYP
+636 RTGNKFKTYP
-646 GFRTTPKSRAQLLET
+646 GFRTTPKSRNQLLET

-710 CLFNDIQNFEDFKEI
+710 CLFNDIQNFEDFKEV
-725 TKSIYSESD
+725 TKNIYSESE
-734 TDFADCITI
+734 TDFADYITI
-743 GNFDDGTEINNFES
+743 GNFDDGISGFE
-757 DNSNDYYYGI
+757 NDEMLTDYFYGI